1 MTGTEGARP
10 GRSASLPSRAKVRQV
25 SSAASRTACQS
36 GPTCASPATA
46 PVSTSSISGAT
57 GVRSGRRSTQRWS
70 GRLYGGAAPT
80 GRASTALSAPR
91 RSRSARIRRPE
102 RRDAAAGGM
111 SSTAVPPSASRANA
125 CCTQASSDSL
135 RAGKPYSRRAS

>member
-1 MTGTEGARP
+1 MTGTERARP

-36 GPTCASPATA
+36 GPPRASPANA
-46 PVSTSSISGAT
+46 PVSTGSASGAT

-80 GRASTALSAPR
+80 GSASTALSAP
-91 RSRSARIRRPE
+91 P
-102 RRDAAAGGM
+102 
-111 SSTAVPPSASRANA
+111 
-125 CCTQASSDSL
+125 SL